1 MRACVPQD
9 VDVFVSRLTK
19 AMREIKKRKKRKK
32 RDAKKG
38 SQSKPAAD
46 AKVVDCD
53 EKRPS
58 GAGSAL
64 EMPAQSASAATA
76 TR

>member
-1 MRACVPQD
+1 M
-9 VDVFVSRLTK
+9 FVSRLTK

-32 RDAKKG
+32 RDAQKG
-38 SQSKPAAD
+38 SQSKPAAAQSKPAAD

-58 GAGSAL
+58 GAESVL
-64 EMPAQSASAATA
+64 EVPAQSASAAT
-76 TR
+76 TTT